1 MIQKLLPFSLL
12 FFIALP
18 MIVIGQKYEV
28 NGSQLIVKDTTYY
41 NFKSVNYIGGE
52 LKRIDNQILDLKN
65 EIKKNQS
72 KNVDTETTSF
82 SANSEKL
89 RSLENS
95 IASIKKDIS
104 AKSRI
109 KPSKSSSNGTSS
121 YWWLPWLGVLGL
133 GGIFYTLFRN
143 VKKSILIQPKD
154 YSSEITSLKS
164 DIAQSSVESQTGLM
178 TYVNEQLELK
188 SSINEL
194 KSQINDVNVSN
205 AQHTETAPDHSLAL
219 KLADEINRMEKNL
232 SLMDK
237 SVKGHR
243 QLTRGVS
250 RLKDNLAANGY
261 EITNLLG
268 KSYNDGMKISATFI
282 MDDSLEKNTQI
293 ISGVIKPQILFNGKL
308 IQAAQIEVS
317 QN

>member
-164 DIAQSSVESQTGLM
+164 DIAQKREEMLAYVDEARKEIM
-178 TYVNEQLELK
+178 TAVDNL
-188 SSINEL
+188 ST
-194 KSQINDVNVSN
+194 DVNIRISDLEQSLN
-205 AQHTETAPDHSLAL
+205 DKTEDLDN
-219 KLADEINRMEKNL
+219 KK
-232 SLMDK
+232 
-237 SVKGHR
+237 
-243 QLTRGVS
+243 VS
-250 RLKDNLAANGY
+250 RASLGD
-261 EITNLLG
+261 LLIRLG
-268 KSYNDGMKISATFI
+268 EN
-282 MDDSLEKNTQI
+282 
-293 ISGVIKPQILFNGKL
+293 IK
-308 IQAAQIEVS
+308 E
-317 QN
+317 